1 MRAPPPPP
9 PPPPPRRPPP
19 APPRTRTSNHH
30 PHHHHHTSSCRW
42 RGRWAGAQHGL
53 GGPARRAVL
62 VPARG
67 GGDGEGGGPAHLLAV
82 RLAIAPRVRLAARP
96 RGGRRRAA
104 LRRADARRR
113 RRLRLLHA
121 VRYRQGGDRCAAR
134 EGARPH
140 APGDTP
146 HPPHP
151 PQVEVQLE
159 RDYEFMGSKDGDGR
173 LDEKLHCNLN
183 THPSACET
191 LGGCS
196 RGVVG
201 NGATNLRASA

>member
-1 MRAPPPPP
+1 MGSAGQLVELYWFLHAAAATAREAGLRIFSPCGSPSLHVCGWLHG
-9 PPPPPRRPPP
+9 REVGVAELLSDALMP
-19 APPRTRTSNHH
+19 AVV
-30 PHHHHHTSSCRW
+30 
-42 RGRWAGAQHGL
+42 
-53 GGPARRAVL
+53 AVFGYYMQF
-62 VPARG
+62 V
-67 GGDGEGGGPAHLLAV
+67 
-82 RLAIAPRVRLAARP
+82 IAKVEPDARP
-96 RGGRRRAA
+96 GK
-104 LRRADARRR
+104 ARDPTH
-113 RRLRLLHA
+113 L
-121 VRYRQGGDRCAAR
+121 V
-134 EGARPH
+134 
-140 APGDTP
+140 TP
-146 HPPHP
+146 HIPRIP